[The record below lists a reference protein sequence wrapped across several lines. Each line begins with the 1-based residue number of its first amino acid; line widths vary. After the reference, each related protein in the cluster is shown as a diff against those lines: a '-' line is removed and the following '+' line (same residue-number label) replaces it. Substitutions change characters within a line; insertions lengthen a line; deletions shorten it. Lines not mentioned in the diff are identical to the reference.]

1 MWMENIKTKDS
12 TKHQILDAAMHVFVR
27 NGYSKTTMDD
37 IVNHSGLSK
46 GAIYHYYGS
55 KKELFLSLIDHWE
68 NYFFIDIINKD
79 LSLSSSDDLLREI
92 VMDVVYAFKHKKYVF
107 LAELEFWSLAN
118 HDIDVRDKTK
128 TLYIKL
134 LHLFKNIIKK
144 GIERNEFKNI
154 DIEIGSLSIM
164 TSIQGIIWF
173 SIFEESELSAEK
185 YLNEVIEFIIKGFKK

>member
-1 MWMENIKTKDS
+1 MAENKSINNSKS
-12 TKHQILDAAMHVFVR
+12 QILDAALEVFVKK
-27 NGYSKTTMDD
+27 GYSETRMDD
-37 IVNHSGLSK
+37 IVEKSGLSK
-46 GAIYHYYGS
+46 GAIYHHYKS
-55 KKELFLSLIDHWE
+55 KRDLFLSLIEHWE
-68 NYFFIDIINKD
+68 QFSFPNIFDKD
-79 LSLSSSDDLLREI
+79 LNKHTSSDILREI
-92 VMDVVYAFKHKKYVF
+92 VRDIIKAFKKNKHVF

-118 HDIDVRDKTK
+118 HDADVRDKTK
-128 TLYIKL
+128 ILYVKL